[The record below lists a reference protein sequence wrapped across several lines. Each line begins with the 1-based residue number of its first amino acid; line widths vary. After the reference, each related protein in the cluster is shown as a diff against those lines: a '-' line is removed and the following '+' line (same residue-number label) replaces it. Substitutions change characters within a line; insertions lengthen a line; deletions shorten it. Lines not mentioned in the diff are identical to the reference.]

1 MDYNK
6 WLKHTF
12 SSGAS
17 TGKDYIEFQKRMK
30 FDLKKMAQEN
40 RLEIHSFSKNH
51 YEFSAVLK
59 DSQEDRFI
67 YVGISDVRFF
77 VNDWYKNVLIRTMKH
92 DKDWTGGSNHFC
104 CWKEVGVTA
113 RQLIE
118 FMKRKDNQEK
128 QKEELE
134 LEM

>member
-12 SSGAS
+12 SSGTS
-17 TGKDYIEFQKRMK
+17 PGKDYVEFQNRMRSDLKRMA
-30 FDLKKMAQEN
+30 LEN
-40 RLEIHSFSKNH
+40 KLEIHSFSKNH

-59 DSQEDRFI
+59 DSKEDRFI

-92 DKDWTGGSNHFC
+92 DKDWTGY
-104 CWKEVGVTA
+104 
-113 RQLIE
+113 
-118 FMKRKDNQEK
+118 RKPSPVVSESPDGYFRIHRNSPRVRAGRGND
-128 QKEELE
+128 
-134 LEM
+134 